1 MDTYQ
6 ALLFVASVLLVAF
19 AVEQLSSALRAPSV
33 IMMIATGV
41 LSKWILNRHDIT
53 LGEIDEV
60 VTLMGTIGLVLIV
73 LEGALDIDAGRD
85 RWPVAWHSTQIAVA
99 GVVACLLV
107 FGTGIM
113 QWLGWP
119 LRDAPLVATPLAVI
133 SSAVA
138 IPSSQYLPPRS
149 REFVIYESSISD
161 IVGVLVFFSI
171 IASDGTIA
179 SIAAGLFGGGTLS
192 LLLSLLL
199 ATAMVFLLTRI
210 GGHVRFIPLL
220 AGLFALYAAGKLLHL
235 SPLILVLV
243 FGLLLNNYSKWMR
256 FPPLR
261 KWADTSF
268 PSTVEE
274 FKVLVR
280 ELTFA
285 VRGVFFILLGYWA
298 NLEALASWSVWLIA
312 AGVLST
318 IYLTRFAILVITK
331 QSDARALVW
340 VAPRG
345 LITVLLFFN
354 AKTLVTA
361 PPELEGAILLV
372 VLISSSLTLM
382 ARKTSCN

>member
-1 MDTYQ
+1 
-6 ALLFVASVLLVAF
+6 
-19 AVEQLSSALRAPSV
+19 
-33 IMMIATGV
+33 
-41 LSKWILNRHDIT
+41 
-53 LGEIDEV
+53 
-60 VTLMGTIGLVLIV
+60 
-73 LEGALDIDAGRD
+73 
-85 RWPVAWHSTQIAVA
+85 
-99 GVVACLLV
+99 
-107 FGTGIM
+107 
-113 QWLGWP
+113 
-119 LRDAPLVATPLAVI
+119 
-133 SSAVA
+133 
-138 IPSSQYLPPRS
+138 
-149 REFVIYESSISD
+149 
-161 IVGVLVFFSI
+161 
-171 IASDGTIA
+171 
-179 SIAAGLFGGGTLS
+179 
-192 LLLSLLL
+192 L